1 MTGLAVIPIY
11 NPDLSNE
18 GMLTKLY
25 YLNSIYSGWQE
36 LQGEE
41 WSLIKLCMGF
51 TSLNN
56 LEIAGRR
63 HDTIETITNLKHVFW
78 FLTSV

>member
-41 WSLIKLCMGF
+41 
-51 TSLNN
+51 
-56 LEIAGRR
+56 
-63 HDTIETITNLKHVFW
+63 
-78 FLTSV
+78 